1 MTQLKHSCS
10 CLEGD
15 VRRVTSDKHVLETR
29 VRGMVEREQL
39 DDLITRHKVCVYTE
53 ATVIIGNLHVGEA
66 TFVSLCHMVVD

>member
-1 MTQLKHSCS
+1 M
-10 CLEGD
+10 
-15 VRRVTSDKHVLETR
+15 LETR

-53 ATVIIGNLHVGEA
+53 ATVIIGNLHVGAA